1 MLFAKGDI
9 PTWLRPGGMTWL
21 TSLTCGRNPEGDDIV
36 STAFQSINRGL
47 KEAIAHA
54 QGDEHSAYVH
64 LPRTIDIDVKAV
76 RVKVG
81 MTQEQFAARF
91 GFSMA
96 TLRHWERGDRTPRGP
111 ALVLLKVIER
121 NPQAVTEALA

>member
-1 MLFAKGDI
+1 M

-21 TSLTCGRNPEGDDIV
+21 ASLMCGRNPEGEDIM
-36 STAFQSINRGL
+36 STAFESIKQGL
-47 KEAIAHA
+47 QDAIAHA
-54 QGDEHSAYVH
+54 KGDARGVRVH
-64 LPRTIDIDVKAV
+64 LPRTIDVKAV

-81 MTQEQFAARF
+81 MTQERFAARF

-121 NPQAVTEALA
+121 NPQAVIEALV

>member
-1 MLFAKGDI
+1 M
-9 PTWLRPGGMTWL
+9 
-21 TSLTCGRNPEGDDIV
+21 
-36 STAFQSINRGL
+36 STAFESIKQGL
-47 KEAIAHA
+47 QEAIAHA
-54 QGDEHSAYVH
+54 KGDARGVRVH

-81 MTQEQFAARF
+81 MTQERFAARF

-121 NPQAVTEALA
+121 NPQAVIEALV

>member
-1 MLFAKGDI
+1 M

-21 TSLTCGRNPEGDDIV
+21 TSLTCGRNPEGEGIV
-36 STAFQSINRGL
+36 STAFQSIKRGL

-54 QGDEHSAYVH
+54 QGDEHSVYVH
-64 LPRTIDIDVKAV
+64 LPRTIDVKAA

-91 GFSMA
+91 GISMA
-96 TLRHWERGDRTPRGP
+96 TLRHWERGNRTPRGS

-121 NPQAVTEALA
+121 NPQAVIEVLA

>member
-1 MLFAKGDI
+1 M

-54 QGDEHSAYVH
+54 QGDEHSVYVH
-64 LPRTIDIDVKAV
+64 LPRTIDVKAA

-91 GFSMA
+91 GISMA
-96 TLRHWERGDRTPRGP
+96 TLRHWERGNRTPRGS
-111 ALVLLKVIER
+111 ALVLLKAIER
-121 NPQAVTEALA
+121 NPQAVIEVLA

>member
-1 MLFAKGDI
+1 
-9 PTWLRPGGMTWL
+9 MTWL

-54 QGDEHSAYVH
+54 KGDEHSAYVH

-96 TLRHWERGDRTPRGP
+96 TLRHWERGDRTPHGS

>member
-1 MLFAKGDI
+1 M
-9 PTWLRPGGMTWL
+9 
-21 TSLTCGRNPEGDDIV
+21 

-54 QGDEHSAYVH
+54 QGDERSVYVH
-64 LPRTIDIDVKAV
+64 LPRTIDVKAA

-96 TLRHWERGDRTPRGP
+96 TLRHWERGDRTPRGS

-121 NPQAVTEALA
+121 NPEAVIEALA